1 MTGYAKKDIMERI
14 KGSSIDYVIFKP
26 FRLDDI
32 LKTAQKVLSAESSK
46 KTNQLH

>member
-1 MTGYAKKDIMERI
+1 MQKGYHDMKRI

-26 FRLDDI
+26 FILDDI
-32 LKTAQKVLSAESSK
+32 LKTAQKILSVESSE